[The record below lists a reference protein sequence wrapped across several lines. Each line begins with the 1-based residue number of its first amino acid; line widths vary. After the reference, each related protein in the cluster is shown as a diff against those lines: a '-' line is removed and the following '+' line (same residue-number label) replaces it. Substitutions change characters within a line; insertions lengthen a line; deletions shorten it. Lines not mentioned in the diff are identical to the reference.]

1 MGSEAA
7 EDEDRGALS
16 LPLTYARKPLSCS
29 TCRLKKIRC
38 DKRMPCCHCVKANLQ
53 CSFPSQR
60 KARERKPHLRNRAVA
75 PVVAGSDS
83 FDDGLASRLQSLEA
97 QVSSLRIQLGEAKA
111 ENAASPKYDL
121 VKRAPSSPGASSI
134 GGSSRIKFSFWMSIN
149 SEVRHPPKSPLP
161 TAGMLTNP
169 RE

>member
-7 EDEDRGALS
+7 EEEGHDAES
-16 LPLTYARKPLSCS
+16 LPQTYKRKPLSCS

-60 KARERKPHLRNRAVA
+60 KARERKPHFRNRAVV
-75 PVVAGSDS
+75 PVAAGSDN
-83 FDDGLASRLQSLEA
+83 FDDGLASRLQSLES

-111 ENAASPKYDL
+111 ENAASPKYEL
-121 VKRAPSSPGASSI
+121 VKRMPSSPGASSI

-149 SEVRHPPKSPLP
+149 SEVRHSSSPLP
-161 TAGMLTNP
+161 TAVY
-169 RE
+169 